1 MQWRYNL
8 GDLVSFKVS
17 RQTEEYNDF
26 EIKVGIVTDRS
37 LRMTRDNVYRIKTE
51 EKDYWVSRPRLTLLS
66 KATKC

>member
-26 EIKVGIVTDRS
+26 EIKVGIVTARS

-66 KATKC
+66 EVVKG

>member
-8 GDLVSFKVS
+8 GALVSFKVS

-51 EKDYWVSRPRLTLLS
+51 EKDYWVS
-66 KATKC
+66 